1 MDEIHI
7 KLKPVEIPGGSARK
21 ANFANNN
28 DIDFKNIL
36 KSAINNVNN
45 LQSEA
50 DKAIVNLH
58 MEKGSLHGTLIA
70 MEKANLSFQTI
81 VQIRN
86 KVVDAY
92 QEVMRMQV

>member
-1 MDEIHI
+1 MDDMHI
-7 KLKPVEIPGGSARK
+7 RLRTVETPGRSAHK
-21 ANFANNN
+21 THLENEQ
-28 DIDFKNIL
+28 IDFKNVL
-36 KSAINNVNN
+36 KGAINDVNN

-58 MEKGSLHGTLIA
+58 MEKGSLHETLIA
-70 MEKANLSFQTI
+70 MEKASLSFQTI